1 MSALRPADSET
12 RRQQIGAL
20 ALMAVGLFFI
30 WRSLADLP
38 FGTVDNP
45 GPGIAPLALAV
56 LLVVCALWS
65 MAGGAPSLA
74 DDATDAGNADAPATD
89 TGAVWH
95 AVFVIL
101 GIMAAAFAFNVL
113 GYRLTIL
120 GLLLFYLGAVERK
133 PPVPTLLVSV
143 GIAFGS
149 HALFVH
155 VLKVSLPSGPWGL

>member
-1 MSALRPADSET
+1 MSVLRPTDSET
-12 RRQQIGAL
+12 RRQRIGAL
-20 ALMAVGLFFI
+20 ALVAVGLFFI

-45 GPGIAPLALAV
+45 GPGITPLALAV
-56 LLVVCALWS
+56 LLVACALWS
-65 MAGGAPSLA
+65 MASSTASLVDEA
-74 DDATDAGNADAPATD
+74 DAGNAEAPAAD
-89 TGAVWH
+89 TGAVRH
-95 AVFVIL
+95 AVLVIL
-101 GIMAAAFAFNVL
+101 GIMAAALAFDVI
-113 GYRLTIL
+113 GYRLTVL

-133 PPVPTLLVSV
+133 PLIPTLLVSF